1 MLLLS
6 TALAAVPALALAQTA
21 PEVRDVVVT
30 ASRLGSSAAQSPFDV
45 QTLPSTDIAPR
56 RSIGEVL
63 QGLAEVH
70 VQAPGGRSGF
80 GSIFLRGADP
90 NFTAVM
96 LDGVPLNNPTN
107 SRGGSVNIS
116 ELETPGVDRVE
127 VVTGP
132 LSSLYGSGALSGAV
146 NLIVAGGA
154 PENTVTATAAAGT
167 REDFAGSLQWRGS
180 LQPGLGGSL
189 TLSGSDDGDMV
200 EGASFRTWALTGK
213 LERTERPD
221 DGRLLFRFTE
231 TEAEAFPESSGGP
244 RLATLRGVDHR
255 DGREA
260 LVAASQS
267 FFRREGFR
275 FDLSGSYLDR
285 RDETQTPGVAP
296 SAFDPVGIP
305 AGTDDS
311 RYKRVL
317 GQAIARLEGAGWSAA
332 AGAEAQHES
341 GKSEGEL
348 VFFGF
353 PMPAGFDLERT
364 TVSGFLEA
372 QRATNNLTFNAG
384 VRVDDVEGLDAR
396 VTGRAGLR
404 YLVPG
409 TQLSVRASVGSAFKA
424 PSFYALGNPFVGNPD
439 LKPERSRTGEIGLVW
454 TGQDGD
460 YLSASLFRTEFKD
473 LIDFDPGPPPRL
485 ANRSSVVS
493 KGVSLAGAKALTP
506 QLRATGQVQYA
517 DTFDADTGAELLNR
531 PKWRA
536 TASLAWSPNAR
547 LGFAARYS
555 YVDERA
561 DYAVPTGVQDLKAYH
576 LLSLEAGYR
585 VSGATQLRLVVDN
598 ALDSDYE
605 EAIGV
610 PTPPLRARVMLT
622 QRF

>member
-1 MLLLS
+1 V
-6 TALAAVPALALAQTA
+6 LAAVPAVATAQTA

-30 ASRLGSSAAQSPFDV
+30 ASRLGSIAALSPFDI
-45 QTLPSTDIAPR
+45 QTLPQTEIAPR
-56 RSIGEVL
+56 RSVAEAL
-63 QGLAEVH
+63 QGLAEIH

-80 GSIFLRGADP
+80 ASIFLRGADP

-116 ELETPGVDRVE
+116 EIDTPGIERVE

-132 LSSLYGSGALSGAV
+132 LTSLYGSGALSGAV

-154 PENTVTATAAAGT
+154 PDNTVTAMAAAGT
-167 REDFAGSLQWRGS
+167 REDYAGSLQWRGS

-213 LERTERPD
+213 LERTERPE
-221 DGRLLFRFTE
+221 DGRLLFRFTQ

-255 DGREA
+255 DAREA

-267 FFRREGFR
+267 VFRREGFR
-275 FDLSGSYLDR
+275 FDLSGSYLSR
-285 RDETQTPGVAP
+285 RDETETPGVAP
-296 SAFDPVGIP
+296 SAFDPVGLP
-305 AGTDDS
+305 AGSDDS

-317 GQAIARLEGAGWSAA
+317 GQAIARFDGAGWSAA
-332 AGAEAQHES
+332 AGAEAQHET

-353 PMPAGFDLERT
+353 PMPAAFDLERT

-372 QRATNNLTFNAG
+372 QRATSNWTFNAG
-384 VRVDDVEGLDAR
+384 ARVDDVEGLDAR
-396 VTGRAGLR
+396 VTGRAGVR
-404 YLVPG
+404 YLIPG
-409 TQLSVRASVGSAFKA
+409 SRVSLRASVGSAFKA

-439 LKPERSRTGEIGLVW
+439 LKPERSRTGEVGLVW
-454 TGQDGD
+454 NGEGGD
-460 YLSASLFRTEFKD
+460 YLSAGLFRTEFKD

-485 ANRSSVVS
+485 TNRSSVVS
-493 KGVSLAGAKALTP
+493 KGASVAGAKALTP
-506 QLRATGQVQYA
+506 QLRATAQVQYA
-517 DTFDADTGAELLNR
+517 DTFDSDTGNELLNR

-536 TASLAWSPNAR
+536 TASLAWSPSTR
-547 LGFAARYS
+547 LGFTARYS
-555 YVDERA
+555 YVGERG
-561 DYAVPTGVQDLKAYH
+561 DYAVPTGVQDLEAYH
-576 LLSLEAGYR
+576 LVSLEAAYR
-585 VSGATQLRLVVDN
+585 VTEKTGLRLVVDN
-598 ALDSDYE
+598 ALDGDYE